1 MRYVM
6 EAATKQRL
14 TSQDIWTRALYMVL
28 FFVAYLIAEFII
40 TVLAIFQFFTIL
52 ITRKANEPL
61 LKLGNNLS
69 QYVYEIFRFLTFNS
83 EEHPFPF
90 GAWPDD
96 EPGDNHWVS
105 NASPDS
111 QAHAT
116 YDATPAPTP
125 EADTTGADSIDPAA
139 ADAGRTDSQTPDP
152 NKD

>member
-1 MRYVM
+1 
-6 EAATKQRL
+6 
-14 TSQDIWTRALYMVL
+14 MVL
-28 FFVAYLIAEFII
+28 FFIAYLIAEFII
-40 TVLAIFQFFTIL
+40 TVLAVFQFLTVL
-52 ITRKANEPL
+52 ITRNANEPL

-69 QYVYEIFRFLTFNS
+69 RYVYQIFRFLTFNS

-111 QAHAT
+111 HAHAT

-125 EADTTGADSIDPAA
+125 EADTTGADSVDPAA
-139 ADAGRTDSQTPDP
+139 ADAGRKDSQTPEP
-152 NKD
+152 GKD